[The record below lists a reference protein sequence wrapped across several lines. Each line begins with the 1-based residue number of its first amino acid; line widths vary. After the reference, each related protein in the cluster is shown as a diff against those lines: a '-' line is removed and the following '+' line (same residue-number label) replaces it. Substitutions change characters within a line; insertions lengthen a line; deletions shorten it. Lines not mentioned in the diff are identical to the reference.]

1 MFGIILQKS
10 VIVQTAVRLWIGGM
24 AMRPIDGK
32 CRYCGGGMYLH
43 TRQGRNIIGESGYIV
58 SLHCQCCHNTAWL
71 FAKDKDMIPETEEK
85 LLRCYGMKEEA
96 K

>member
-1 MFGIILQKS
+1 MGK
-10 VIVQTAVRLWIGGM
+10 
-24 AMRPIDGK
+24 IDGK

-71 FAKDKDMIPETEEK
+71 FANDKDMISETEEK
-85 LLRCYGMKEEA
+85 LLRCYGIRREQNECGLVYRL
-96 K
+96 

>member
-1 MFGIILQKS
+1 MGK
-10 VIVQTAVRLWIGGM
+10 
-24 AMRPIDGK
+24 IDGK

-71 FAKDKDMIPETEEK
+71 FANDKDMIPETEEHLMK
-85 LLRCYGMKEEA
+85 AYGVRRTDNV
-96 K
+96 